1 MFCLCSGK
9 QTLVERRKYR
19 LEPMTL
25 SLASSQPQHSNI
37 DTDNSTDNE
46 GLPDTATHSKHS
58 SGVSRNHL
66 PPPLP

>member
-19 LEPMTL
+19 PEPMTL
-25 SLASSQPQHSNI
+25 SLASSQPQHNNI
-37 DTDNSTDNE
+37 DTDDSTDNE

-58 SGVSRNHL
+58 SESY
-66 PPPLP
+66 